1 MPVIIWRFVDGKAGH
16 DAQSRGLVTALQE
29 RFEASVFDI
38 PVNRYVS
45 GFWSWLTASYPP
57 GRGLPAAPD
66 LLLGAGHATH
76 WHLLAA
82 RRHRGGRTVLL
93 MKPSLPVSWFDLCLV
108 PEHDGLSVAA
118 NVVTTRGVLNSLRA
132 GGEHNADTGLVLLG
146 GPSRHFS
153 WRDSDILS
161 QLERL
166 VSERP
171 VKRWLLTT
179 SPRTPWSLLQALVDR
194 PEFEC
199 TPYSSANRDWLPDRL
214 AEAGEAWVTEDSVS
228 MIYEA
233 LTAGTRVGLLQVKRS
248 HHNRL
253 TAGIDAMVK
262 ESWLGAPGH
271 LQLAAGPGQPL
282 NEAQRCADWIKEH
295 WLTNH

>member
-1 MPVIIWRFVDGKAGH
+1 LPVIIWRFVDGKAGH

-29 RFEASVFDI
+29 RLAVAVFDI
-38 PVNRYVS
+38 PVAKGIT
-45 GFWSWLTASYPP
+45 GFRSWLTAGYRP
-57 GRGLPAAPD
+57 GRHLPAAD

-82 RRHRGGRTVLL
+82 RRRWGGRIVLL
-93 MKPSLPVSWFDLCLV
+93 MKPTLPVSWFDLCMV
-108 PEHDGLSVAA
+108 PEHDGLPAAA
-118 NVVTTRGVLNSLRA
+118 NVVTTCGVLNGLHA
-132 GGEHNADTGLVLLG
+132 GGEHTADTGLILLG
-146 GPSRHFS
+146 GPCRHFR
-153 WRDSDILS
+153 WRDSDIQS
-161 QLERL
+161 QLEQL
-166 VSERP
+166 VGQRP

-179 SPRTPWSLLQALVDR
+179 SPRTPESLLKALVDR

-199 TPYSSANRDWLPDRL
+199 TPYSSGNRDWLPDRL
-214 AEAGEAWVTEDSVS
+214 AEAGEAWVSEDSVS

-248 HHNRL
+248 RHNRL
-253 TAGIDAMVK
+253 TAGINALVK
-262 ESWLGAPGH
+262 EGWVGAPGQ
-271 LQLAAGPGQPL
+271 LRLAAGPDRPL

>member
-1 MPVIIWRFVDGKAGH
+1 LPVIIWRFVDGKAGH
-16 DAQSRGLVTALQE
+16 DAQSHGLVTALRE
-29 RFEASVFDI
+29 RLAVSVFDI
-38 PVNRYVS
+38 PVNKNVS
-45 GFWSWLTASYPP
+45 GFWSWLTAGYGP
-57 GRGLPAAPD
+57 GRGLPAPD

-82 RRHRGGRTVLL
+82 RRRWGGRIILL

-108 PEHDGLSVAA
+108 PEHDAAPPAA

-132 GGEHNADTGLVLLG
+132 AGGHATDTGLILLG

-153 WRDSDILS
+153 WQDGDILS

-166 VSERP
+166 VRERP

-179 SPRTPWSLLQALVDR
+179 SPRTPESLLQVLVDR

-199 TPYSSANRDWLPDRL
+199 TPYSPGNRDWLPDRL

-233 LTAGTRVGLLQVKRS
+233 LTAGTRVGLLKVARS
-248 HHNRL
+248 QRNRI
-253 TAGIDAMVK
+253 TAGVDTMVK
-262 ESWLGAPGH
+262 EGWVGTPGR
-271 LQLAAGPGQPL
+271 LQLAAGPDQPL
-282 NEAQRCADWIKEH
+282 NEAQRCADWINEH
-295 WLTNH
+295 WLINN

>member
-1 MPVIIWRFVDGKAGH
+1 LSVIVWRFVDGKAGH

-29 RFEASVFDI
+29 KCAVSVFDI
-38 PVNRYVS
+38 QVDKNSS
-45 GFWSWLTASYPP
+45 GFLHWLSCSYRP
-57 GRGLPAAPD
+57 GKHLPSPG

-82 RRHRGGRTVLL
+82 RRYRGGRAILL

-108 PEHDGLSVAA
+108 PEHDTISPAA

-132 GGEHNADTGLVLLG
+132 GGVHDADTGLILLG
-146 GPSRHFS
+146 GPSRHFR
-153 WRDSDILS
+153 WLDGDILS

-166 VSERP
+166 VRKRP
-171 VKRWLLTT
+171 LKRWLLTT
-179 SPRTPWSLLQALVDR
+179 SPRTPRSLVQMLAGR

-199 TPYSSANRDWLPDRL
+199 IPYSPADRDWLADRL
-214 AEAGEAWVTEDSVS
+214 AEAGETWVTEDSVS

-233 LTAGTRVGLLQVKRS
+233 LTAGTRVGLLKVKRGRP
-248 HHNRL
+248 NRV

-262 ESWLGAPGH
+262 DGWVGAPGH
-271 LQLAAGPGQPL
+271 LQPAGGPDRPL
-282 NEAQRCADWIKEH
+282 NEAQRCADWINEH
-295 WLTNH
+295 WLTKN

>member
-29 RFEASVFDI
+29 RLAVAVFDV
-38 PVNRYVS
+38 PVAKGS
-45 GFWSWLTASYPP
+45 TGFRSWLTASYRP
-57 GRGLPAAPD
+57 GRDLPAAD

-82 RRHRGGRTVLL
+82 RRRWGGRIVLL

-108 PEHDGLSVAA
+108 PEHDGLPAAA
-118 NVVTTRGVLNSLRA
+118 NLVTTRGVLNSLRA
-132 GGEHNADTGLVLLG
+132 GGEHAADTGLILLG
-146 GPSRHFS
+146 GPCRHFK
-153 WRDSDILS
+153 WRNSDILS
-161 QLERL
+161 QLEQL

-179 SPRTPWSLLQALVDR
+179 SPRTPDSLLQALVDR
-194 PEFEC
+194 PEFDC
-199 TPYSSANRDWLPDRL
+199 TPYSSGNRDWLPDRL
-214 AEAGEAWVTEDSVS
+214 AEAGEVWVSEDSVS

-248 HHNRL
+248 RHNRL
-253 TAGIDAMVK
+253 TAGIDALVK
-262 ESWLGAPGH
+262 EGWVGAPGQ
-271 LQLAAGPGQPL
+271 LRLAAGPDRPL

-295 WLTNH
+295 WLINH

>member
-1 MPVIIWRFVDGKAGH
+1 LSVIIWRFVDGKAGH

-29 RFEASVFDI
+29 QLAVSVFDI
-38 PVNRYVS
+38 PVNKNVS
-45 GFWSWLTASYPP
+45 GFWSWLTADYRP
-57 GRGLPAAPD
+57 GRGLPAPE

-82 RRHRGGRTVLL
+82 RRHRGGRIILL

-108 PEHDGLSVAA
+108 PEHDGLTPAA
-118 NVVTTRGVLNSLRA
+118 NVMTTRGVLNSLRA
-132 GGEHNADTGLVLLG
+132 GGEHAADTGLILLG
-146 GPSRHFS
+146 GPSRHFR
-153 WRDSDILS
+153 WKDSDILS

-179 SPRTPWSLLQALVDR
+179 SPRTPEPLLEALVDR

-199 TPYSSANRDWLPDRL
+199 TPYLPGNRDWLPDRL

-233 LTAGTRVGLLQVKRS
+233 LTAGTRVGLLKVKRS
-248 HHNRL
+248 QHNRI
-253 TAGIDAMVK
+253 TAGVDAMVK
-262 ESWLGAPGH
+262 DGWVGAPG
-271 LQLAAGPGQPL
+271 QLRPAAGPDRPL
-282 NEAQRCADWIKEH
+282 NEAQRCANWINEH